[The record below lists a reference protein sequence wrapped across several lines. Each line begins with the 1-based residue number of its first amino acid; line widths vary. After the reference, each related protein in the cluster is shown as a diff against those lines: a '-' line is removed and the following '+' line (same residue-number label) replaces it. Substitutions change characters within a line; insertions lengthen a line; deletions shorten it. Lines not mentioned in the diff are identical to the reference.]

1 MKRVAALIAAMLL
14 AACAQTPVA
23 APAAPAPPPQA
34 PAGPGPASMLVE
46 LTNPANGTR
55 IALKTGGEL
64 KLVMDADP
72 QNATHWVSDDKLSP
86 VLSPIGE
93 RVLVSKSMNV
103 ADNTAGA
110 WNIFRFRAE
119 KPGKVTLALEARR
132 FDAPGPALRTV
143 RYEVTVE

>member
-1 MKRVAALIAAMLL
+1 MKREAALLAAMIL
-14 AACAQTPVA
+14 AACAQTQA
-23 APAAPAPPPQA
+23 GTAPPPHASAA
-34 PAGPGPASMLVE
+34 PGQASMFVE

-55 IALKTGGEL
+55 VALKTGGEL
-64 KLVMDADP
+64 KLLLDADP
-72 QNATHWVSDDKLSP
+72 RNATHWVGDEKVGP

-119 KPGKVTLALEARR
+119 KPGKVALQFEARR
-132 FDAPGPALRTV
+132 FDVPGPALRTV

>member
-1 MKRVAALIAAMLL
+1 MF
-14 AACAQTPVA
+14 
-23 APAAPAPPPQA
+23 
-34 PAGPGPASMLVE
+34 VE

-72 QNATHWVSDDKLSP
+72 QNATHWVGEEKLGP
-86 VLSPIGE
+86 VLSRIGE
-93 RVLVSKSMNV
+93 SVLVSKSMNV

-110 WNIFRFRAE
+110 WNIFRYRAE
-119 KPGKVTLALEARR
+119 RPGKITLQLESRR